1 MRFFLAMS
9 LLATL
14 TGSFTSCA
22 FAQEKRTVVNIETS
36 LGDIKVELNES
47 AAPISVKNFLSY
59 VDDKFYDGTI
69 FHRVIA
75 DFMIQ
80 GGGFETGLQDAK
92 VISDFEKK
100 QKKVKAP
107 IKNESGNGLS
117 NVRGSIAL
125 ARTSVLDSATSQFF
139 INTVDNA
146 TKLDQPKYCVFG
158 KVVDGMDVVD
168 KIRKVETMSIERQ
181 IGDVPTKDV
190 VIKSVTRVK

>member
-1 MRFFLAMS
+1 MRFFLTMS
-9 LLATL
+9 IVATL
-14 TGSFTSCA
+14 TVSFSACA
-22 FAQEKRTVVNIETS
+22 FAQEKRTVVNIQTS
-36 LGDIKVELNES
+36 LGDIKVELNDS

-59 VDDKFYDGTI
+59 VDEKFYDGTI

-92 VISDFEKK
+92 LISDFEKK
-100 QKKVKAP
+100 QKKTKAP

-117 NVRGSIAL
+117 NTRGSIAM

-146 TKLDQPKYCVFG
+146 RLDPAKYCVFG

-168 KIRKVETMSIERQ
+168 KIRKVETMSIQGQ

-190 VIKSVTRVK
+190 VIKSITRVK

>member
-1 MRFFLAMS
+1 MRKLWMSLGLALSIVTLSSIAQAGPKVEFKTNQGNFVVDLESDRAPKTVNNFLAY
-9 LLATL
+9 
-14 TGSFTSCA
+14 
-22 FAQEKRTVVNIETS
+22 
-36 LGDIKVELNES
+36 
-47 AAPISVKNFLSY
+47 VKSGH
-59 VDDKFYDGTI
+59 YDGTI

-92 VISDFEKK
+92 AISDFEKK
-100 QKKVKAP
+100 QKKTKAP

-117 NVRGSIAL
+117 NVRGSIAM

-146 TKLDQPKYCVFG
+146 KLDQPKYCVFG
-158 KVVDGMDVVD
+158 KVIDGMDVVD
-168 KIRKVETMSIERQ
+168 KIRKVETMSIQGQ